1 MPRVLAAI
9 VAALFFACAASAPV
23 PTREK
28 PALGCAISCKNGW
41 LSRPQKLCRGTRWFQ
56 DVVIVGE
63 YVTRGADGSIL
74 QNLWVTKSGDFPKD
88 EVEFGSCSSVI
99 SRIVQMREPE
109 SRGRHPGER
118 FPWDPPKP

>member
-1 MPRVLAAI
+1 MPRLLAAV
-9 VAALFFACAASAPV
+9 VAAVFVSCASIPV
-23 PTREK
+23 PTKDK
-28 PALGCAISCKNGW
+28 PVIGCAISCKNGW
-41 LSRPQKLCRGTRWFQ
+41 LSKPQKICKGNRRFQ

-99 SRIVQMREPE
+99 ARIVQAREPE

-118 FPWDPPKP
+118 FPWDPPRQ